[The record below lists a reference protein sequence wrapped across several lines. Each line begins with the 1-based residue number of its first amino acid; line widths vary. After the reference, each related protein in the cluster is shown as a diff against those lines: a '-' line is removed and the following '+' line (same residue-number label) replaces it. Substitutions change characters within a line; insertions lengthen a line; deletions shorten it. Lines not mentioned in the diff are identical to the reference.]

1 VVRNNLTKK
10 ELIKNLS
17 INKGY
22 SNLLSKKLINDLIK
36 IIIKIIKEKELNI
49 KNIGT
54 FKVVEKKERLGR
66 NPKTKINFKITARKI
81 IRFIASKKLIESVN
95 K

>member
-1 VVRNNLTKK
+1 MRNNLTKK

>member
-1 VVRNNLTKK
+1 MVRNNLTKK
-10 ELIKNLS
+10 DLIKNLS

-22 SNLLSKKLINDLIK
+22 SNLLSKKLINDL
-36 IIIKIIKEKELNI
+36 IKIIKEKELNI

>member
-1 VVRNNLTKK
+1 MVRNNLTKK
-10 ELIKNLS
+10 DLIKNLS

>member
-1 VVRNNLTKK
+1 MINNLTKK
-10 ELIKNLS
+10 DLIKNLS

>member
-1 VVRNNLTKK
+1 MVRNNLTKK

>member
-1 VVRNNLTKK
+1 VRNNLTKK

>member
-1 VVRNNLTKK
+1 MVRNNLTKK
-10 ELIKNLS
+10 DLIKNLS

-22 SNLLSKKLINDLIK
+22 SNLLSKKLINDLIR
-36 IIIKIIKEKELNI
+36 IIIKNIKEKELNI

-54 FKVVEKKERLGR
+54 FKVVDKKERLGR
-66 NPKTKINFKITARKI
+66 NPKTRINFKITARKI
-81 IRFIASKKLIESVN
+81 VRFVASKKLIESVN

>member
-1 VVRNNLTKK
+1 MRNNLTKK
-10 ELIKNLS
+10 DLIKNLS

-22 SNLLSKKLINDLIK
+22 SNLLSKKLINDLIR
-36 IIIKIIKEKELNI
+36 IIIKNIKEKELNI

-54 FKVVEKKERLGR
+54 FKVVDKKERLGR
-66 NPKTKINFKITARKI
+66 NPKTRINFKITARKI
-81 IRFIASKKLIESVN
+81 VRFVASKKLIESVN

>member
-1 VVRNNLTKK
+1 MRNNLTKK
-10 ELIKNLS
+10 DLIKNLS